1 MKTKNFLFLIFSF
14 LLALFL
20 TAVSVPVF
28 AAACPSGS
36 SCLSTQPTFPTA
48 CGTPPGTACSIG
60 SLPGCCSQP
69 TPPAPAAGST
79 AGAAAGTTGVSLFNP
94 LGASSTLSSFIG
106 KVIGGIMGLVGTIAL
121 LMFVWGG
128 IQYLISQGS
137 PDKIKSAKSTLIY
150 ASLGLVVIFTSY
162 TLVSALVKVLSS
174 GKIE

>member
-1 MKTKNFLFLIFSF
+1 
-14 LLALFL
+14 
-20 TAVSVPVF
+20 
-28 AAACPSGS
+28 
-36 SCLSTQPTFPTA
+36 
-48 CGTPPGTACSIG
+48 
-60 SLPGCCSQP
+60 
-69 TPPAPAAGST
+69 
-79 AGAAAGTTGVSLFNP
+79 
-94 LGASSTLSSFIG
+94 
-106 KVIGGIMGLVGTIAL
+106 MGLVGTIAL